1 MTSRKQERATSKAL
15 KSGCTTAEGS
25 GKKLAEDFLS
35 RLDRSWAR
43 HGSEFLDRVYAER
56 PELYFNAL
64 VKLTQVL
71 DSELGQPM
79 GDFDRQPNRQQV
91 MQRLTRRDDSTEL
104 S

>member
-1 MTSRKQERATSKAL
+1 MTSSKQECATSKAW
-15 KSGCTTAEGS
+15 KNGCTTAEGS

-71 DSELGQPM
+71 DRGLGEPL
-79 GDFDRQPNRQQV
+79 DFDRRRSRDEV
-91 MQRLTRRDDSTEL
+91 MQRLTRRDD
-104 S
+104 